1 MDHKEILR
9 RKPWL
14 KLENGSDISS
24 RLLSATNGNAFIVWN
39 EIQGNYELHTV
50 QAEMMSGDSYN
61 ATVPKEV
68 LNQWIVDDYLS
79 TDFEKYVDDFVGA
92 KMVSE
97 MLHDDS
103 HQEAQRIA
111 MLNREMETVERVM
124 GTKI

>member
-24 RLLSATNGNAFIVWN
+24 RLLKATNGNAFIVWDC
-39 EIQGNYELHTV
+39 IQANYELHTV
-50 QAEMMSGDSYN
+50 QAELLSGDSYN

-68 LNQWIVDDYLS
+68 INQWLIDDYLS
-79 TDFEKYVDDFVGA
+79 NDFEKYVDDFVGA
-92 KMVSE
+92 KMVAE
-97 MLHDDS
+97 MINDES
-103 HQEAQRIA
+103 HQEARRIGL
-111 MLNREMETVERVM
+111 LNQEMETVERVM